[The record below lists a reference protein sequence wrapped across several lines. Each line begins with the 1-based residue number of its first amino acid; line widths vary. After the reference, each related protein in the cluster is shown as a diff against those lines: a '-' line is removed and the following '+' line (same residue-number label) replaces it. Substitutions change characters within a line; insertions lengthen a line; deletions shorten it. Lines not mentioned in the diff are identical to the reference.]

1 MSRTASVI
9 SIIAVATF
17 QLCVSNAFCP
27 AQQPGTQSVVGAVI
41 DIDKNSRSATVKT
54 DNGGVVVVKTDEQTV
69 CLRIPAGEKTL
80 ARAVAIQF
88 ADIVVGDRVLGH
100 GTKTEKDFLA
110 QRLVVMPKAE
120 IEKKR
125 AHDLDEW
132 RRRGIAGIVKELN
145 AQSGEINLELRGA
158 GAGGRVMITAAQ
170 ADFRRYTPGSIRFE
184 DAAASRF
191 ADLKV
196 GDQLRALGDKSA
208 DGRTF
213 KAEEVVSGAFK
224 TIGVTVTE
232 IDLQKNEIKATTLD
246 QKKPVLIVLTKD
258 SMLHR
263 IPPLLAASIAQK
275 ALANKRAN
283 PGTGGPQP
291 AALTPKTAP
300 TASAP
305 ADVQQAI
312 DELPRLTLT
321 DLKVGDVLAIT
332 SAIEKDDARLT
343 AIKLVAGVDL
353 VLKAMAPEPGKP
365 QVVRLSAG
373 LPSVFDFSVVQ

>member
-1 MSRTASVI
+1 MRTTASGI
-9 SIIAVATF
+9 SIIAVAIV

-27 AQQPGTQSVVGAVI
+27 AQQRSTESVVGAVI
-41 DIDKNSRSATVKT
+41 AIDKDTRSATVKT
-54 DNGGVVVVKTDEQTV
+54 DNGAVLAVKTDEQTA

-80 ARAVAIQF
+80 AKAVPIQF
-88 ADIVVGDRVLGH
+88 ADIAVGDRVLGH

-110 QRLVVMPKAE
+110 QRLVVMPKVE

-132 RRRGIAGIVKELN
+132 RRRGITGVVKELN
-145 AQSGEINLELRGA
+145 AQTGEINLELRGA
-158 GAGGRVMITAAQ
+158 GAVGRIMIAATQ
-170 ADFRRYTPGSIRFE
+170 ADFRRYTSGSIRFE
-184 DAAASRF
+184 DAAASTF

-208 DGRTF
+208 DGRSF
-213 KAEEVVSGAFK
+213 KAEEIVSGAFK

-232 IDLQKNEIKATTLD
+232 IDLQKNEIRAATLE
-246 QKKPVLIVLTKD
+246 QKKPIVIVLTKD

-263 IPPLLAASIAQK
+263 IPPPLAMSIAQR
-275 ALANKRAN
+275 ALANKPAN
-283 PGTGGPQP
+283 AGTAGPQP

-300 TASAP
+300 AAP
-305 ADVQQAI
+305 APLDVQQAI
-312 DELPRLTLT
+312 DDLPSLTIANI
-321 DLKVGDVLAIT
+321 KAGDVLAVT
-332 SAIEKDDARLT
+332 SAIEKDEARLT

-353 VLKAMAPEPGKP
+353 VLKAMAPQPGKP
-365 QVVRLSAG
+365 QIVRLSAG